1 MTVRARIDVDVVFHD
16 SSESSLTVGS
26 VAEHLAVSPSGA
38 KAINGTVGTAAV
50 AISGGLGTL
59 STLAIKNTGTTV
71 LRVAGAIDVPAGRL
85 AVIPTATPPTVASV
99 GGNGAYS
106 CVWVG

>member
-16 SSESSLTVGS
+16 SSEQTLTVGS
-26 VAEHLAVSPSGA
+26 VAEHIAVAPP
-38 KAINGTVGTAAV
+38 AAT
-50 AISGGLGTL
+50 AISGTAGTSAITISGLTSL
-59 STLAIKNTGTTV
+59 STFAIKNTGTTV
-71 LRVAGAIDVPAGRL
+71 LRLGGSIDVPAGRL
-85 AVIPTATPPTVASV
+85 AVIPTTTAPTVASV